1 MAYILNPEEQQIIK
15 SGGIPSTINS
25 SNPESQQAYAD
36 FVRVG
41 QAGGQTITGGALT
54 PIPSIPFT
62 GSTTQPTTPAST
74 LDVPTVQKTEATPTE
89 TSIESLLKEIQTGQ
103 TALAGQETFRQ
114 EKEKEFGVVSAE
126 TTFEDMSRQ
135 LRDLQREEKAVPI
148 AVQQEFAGR
157 GVTKGGVAPIEAGR
171 LREISL
177 RSLTLSSSLDAAA
190 GLLSS
195 ANRKVERAIKEKY
208 GQQEEDIKIKLANL
222 DILLKSPTLDRE
234 QKDRALAQQLN
245 LKAQQDKIAENKKNE
260 EAAQK
265 KSNDIISLNKDKI
278 SATQIDE
285 MKKLTNET
293 NVLAYAINNGLLT
306 EKGVT
311 TGQSDFEQAFLR
323 DNKRLPTVAEIL
335 EFKAKESAAGR
346 APSET
351 KKPTTLQPEDRRTLI
366 GTNLN
371 DEMLLN
377 IEEGVRTI
385 GIDKVLED
393 DYSDEQK
400 KAIRKVYGAES
411 KEVTKAQ
418 VLQAAQAMKQA
429 DVENF
434 FTARFTEDELNKFTK
449 EAGFAGFFKKRAT
462 ERTDY
467 FASPSARTKLAEL
480 LEEQYKEQGYTIK

>member
-265 KSNDIISLNKDKI
+265 KVNDLISLNQGKI
-278 SATQIDE
+278 TATQIEDIR
-285 MKKLTNET
+285 KLTNET
-293 NVLAYAINNGLLT
+293 DVLNYAIEKGLLT
-306 EKGVT
+306 EKEEKVKAVEPLNILDVARYNELYPEAGVT
-311 TGQSDFEQAFLR
+311 VGDTEVQANAKIQALNTPEAKIR
-323 DNKRLPTVAEIL
+323 NLVL
-335 EFKAKESAAGR
+335 GAKENNNTLEDVLKEIETDNTIKDKELAKKIAQEVFGIGKQETIIGAG
-346 APSET
+346 T
-351 KKPTTLQPEDRRTLI
+351 IPTTGILSST
-366 GTNLN
+366 GTPSAL
-371 DEMLLN
+371 
-377 IEEGVRTI
+377 G
-385 GIDKVLED
+385 G
-393 DYSDEQK
+393 
-400 KAIRKVYGAES
+400 
-411 KEVTKAQ
+411 
-418 VLQAAQAMKQA
+418 LQASESFANTLS
-429 DVENF
+429 NF
-434 FTARFTEDELNKFTK
+434 L
-449 EAGFAGFFKKRAT
+449 FK
-462 ERTDY
+462 
-467 FASPSARTKLAEL
+467 PL
-480 LEEQYKEQGYTIK
+480 